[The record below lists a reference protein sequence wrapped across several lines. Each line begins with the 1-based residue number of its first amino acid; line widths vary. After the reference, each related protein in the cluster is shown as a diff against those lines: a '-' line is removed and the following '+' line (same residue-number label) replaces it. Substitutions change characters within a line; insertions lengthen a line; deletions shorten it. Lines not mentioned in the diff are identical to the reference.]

1 MSKTTI
7 KQALV
12 NFQQLA
18 ELVHATTAIDQQES
32 DESRLA
38 RVKRLL
44 SNYNEFF
51 KYYFPRYVTDERT
64 GKVSECG
71 KFHIEAAN
79 KILKDPNIFAILEW
93 PREHAKSVHAN
104 IGIPAFLKAHG
115 QLQGMVLVGKNQD
128 AARRLL
134 ADIQVELEE
143 NQRYIQ
149 DFGEQKGTGDWA
161 DGEFITIDGTSFV
174 ALGRGQ
180 SPRGLRNRN
189 RRPDYLVIDD
199 IDDDQIVN
207 NQERVSR
214 VVKWVLGALLGALR
228 IGRRRVVV
236 AGNRIHRKSI
246 LAHLVGDHQDPK
258 VKRKGIY
265 HNKQVAI
272 VNGQPIWPERYTLA
286 ELQANIDVMGYAVSQ
301 TEYFHNPI
309 TEGKIFRYEWIRWGK
324 MAKLHEYTQIICYTD
339 PSFKA
344 TATSDFKAVKMWGL
358 KGHEFHLI
366 DCFVRQCSVS
376 TMVRWTYDCFEKYF
390 ANSGG
395 TIQFWIEAN
404 FIQDQLLDDYF
415 KEGEERGYQLPIMGD
430 NRKKPEKMTRIVSMQ
445 PYYERG
451 FVVYNEAR
459 KNDIDFQTAV
469 EHLTAIEYGSS
480 TADDSPDA
488 DEGAWYFLKGHQ
500 VASQGNGR
508 PIFGQRPAKPY

>member
-12 NFQQLA
+12 NFDQLR
-18 ELVHATTAIDQQES
+18 EVVHATTPIDQQES
-32 DESRLA
+32 EESKRE
-38 RVKRLL
+38 RIKRLL
-44 SNYNEFF
+44 ADYNAFF
-51 KYYFPRYVTDERT
+51 KYYLPRYVTDEMT
-64 GKVSECG
+64 GKVSECAY
-71 KFHIEAAN
+71 FHKDAAK
-79 KILKDPNIFAILEW
+79 KILKDPNIFAVLEW

-104 IGIPAFLKAHG
+104 IGFPLFLKAHG
-115 QLQGMVLVGKNQD
+115 QLQGMVLVGKNED
-128 AARRLL
+128 AAKRLL
-134 ADIQVELEE
+134 ADVQIELEE
-143 NQRYIQ
+143 NQRYNQ
-149 DFGEQKGTGDWA
+149 DFGQQKGSGDWA

-189 RRPDYLVIDD
+189 KRPDYCVIDD

-207 NQERVSR
+207 NQERVGR
-214 VVKWVLGALLGALR
+214 VVKWILGALLGALR

-246 LAHLVGDHQDPK
+246 LAHLVGDQNDPK
-258 VKRKGIY
+258 SKRKGIY
-265 HNKQVAI
+265 HNKVVAI
-272 VNGQPIWPERYTLA
+272 VDGKPSWPERYTLA

-324 MAKLHEYTQIICYTD
+324 MLPLREYDQIICYTD

-344 TATSDFKAVKMWGL
+344 TATSDYKAVKMWGV

-390 ANSGG
+390 VDSGG

-404 FIQDQLLDDYF
+404 FIQDQLLDDYYQ
-415 KEGEERGYQLPIMGD
+415 EGILRNYQLPIMGD
-430 NRKKPEKMTRIVSMQ
+430 DRKKPEKMTRIVSMQ

-451 FVVYNEAR
+451 FVVYN
-459 KNDIDFQTAV
+459 KDKMNDVDFKTAV

-480 TADDSPDA
+480 SADDSPDA

-500 VASQGNGR
+500 VSASGNGK
-508 PIFGQRPAKPY
+508 PIFGQRPAKAY